1 MSFGPPPEPPLHR
14 FFLRAEQA
22 AAAAFRTI
30 PLAGDDIARYFLTT
44 VVPYCTP
51 KRDRLLWAIVR
62 RFRAL
67 EGGLHL
73 IIMRALPLP

>member
-1 MSFGPPPEPPLHR
+1 MSFGPEPNPPLYR

-30 PLAGDDIARYFLTT
+30 PFAGDDIARVFLNT

-51 KRDRLLWAIVR
+51 KRDRVLRAVVR

-67 EGGLHL
+67 EGGIHL